1 MNKPT
6 KKILSVFIKITI
18 LGLAFW
24 YIYNRLSNYSGIS
37 DFRIIINKLNPSD
50 VWIVLSCQILLMLLN
65 WFLEAL
71 KWKYLVQKIEIIT
84 TWKAVE
90 SVFCG
95 LTWAVFTPNRI
106 GEYGGRV
113 FFLSPNKRIK
123 GAIAMTVGAL
133 GQMVLINVLGSLALS
148 WFIFKYIDLNPIM
161 NLSIAILALVFSGF
175 FLLFFFNIHWINGLL
190 SKIKFMRPYKRYFII
205 FSKFKLSEL
214 LHMSMYSISRI
225 LIFSTQYFLI
235 IHFLIPEIDSLDVV
249 LILFIFYFVQSTIPS
264 LDLLDIGLRATTAA
278 YFFSFVTSQEIAI
291 MAAVASIWL
300 INLIIPAIL
309 GSVFVLKLNF
319 FGSPDN

>member
-1 MNKPT
+1 LNKRT
-6 KKILSVFIKITI
+6 QKILSICIKLTI
-18 LGLAFW
+18 LGLASW
-24 YIYNRLSNYSGIS
+24 YIYNRLSNNSGIS
-37 DFRIIINKLNPSD
+37 DFRMILNKLNPSH
-50 VWIVLSCQILLMLLN
+50 VWIVLSTQILLMVLN

-123 GAIAMTVGAL
+123 GAIAMTVGAF
-133 GQMVLINVLGSLALS
+133 GQLVLINVLGSLALS
-148 WFIFKYIDLNPIM
+148 WFIFHFLDLNPIM
-161 NLSIAILALVFSGF
+161 KLSIAILALVFSGF
-175 FLLFFFNIHWINGLL
+175 FLLFFFNIHWIYGLL
-190 SKIKFMRPYKRYFII
+190 SKLKFMRPYKRFFII

-214 LHMSMYSISRI
+214 LHMSMYSVSRI

-235 IHFLIPEIDSLDVV
+235 IHFLIPEIDPLYMI
-249 LILFIFYFVQSTIPS
+249 LILFIFYFVQSSMPS

-278 YFFSFVTSQEIAI
+278 YFFSFVTNQEIAV

>member
-1 MNKPT
+1 M
-6 KKILSVFIKITI
+6 F
-18 LGLAFW
+18 
-24 YIYNRLSNYSGIS
+24 
-37 DFRIIINKLNPSD
+37 
-50 VWIVLSCQILLMLLN
+50 LN
-65 WFLEAL
+65 WFIEAL
-71 KWKYLVQKIEIIT
+71 KWKYLVQKIEIISI
-84 TWKAVE
+84 WKAVE

-123 GAIAMTVGAL
+123 GAVAMTVGSF
-133 GQMVLINVLGSLALS
+133 GQLVLVNVFGSLALS
-148 WFIFKYIDLNPIM
+148 WFLFRFMDLNPLM
-161 NLSIAILALVFSGF
+161 NFSIFILALAFSGF

-190 SKIKFMRPYKRYFII
+190 SKIKFLKPYKRFFII
-205 FSKFKLSEL
+205 FSKFKVSAL
-214 LHMSMYSISRI
+214 LHILMYSLSRI

-235 IHFLIPEIDSLDVV
+235 IHLLIPEIDPLDMV
-249 LILFIFYFVQSTIPS
+249 LILFIFYFIQSSMPS

-278 YFFSFVTSQEIAI
+278 YFFSFVTDHEIAV

-319 FGSPDN
+319 FGSPRS

>member
-1 MNKPT
+1 LNSST
-6 KKILSVFIKITI
+6 KKILSICIKITI
-18 LGLAFW
+18 LGLASW
-24 YIYNRLSNYSGIS
+24 YIYNRLSNNSSIS
-37 DFRIIINKLNPSD
+37 NFRMLLNELDPGS
-50 VWIVLSCQILLMLLN
+50 VWIVMSSLFLLMFLN
-65 WFLEAL
+65 WFIEAL
-71 KWKYLVQKIEIIT
+71 KWKFLVQKIEVIS

-123 GAIAMTVGAL
+123 GAVAMTVGSF
-133 GQMVLINVLGSLALS
+133 GQLVLVNVFGSLALS
-148 WFIFKYIDLNPIM
+148 WFLFRFMDLNPLM
-161 NLSIAILALVFSGF
+161 NFSIFLLALAFSGF

-190 SKIKFMRPYKRYFII
+190 SKIKFLKPYKRFFII
-205 FSKFKLSEL
+205 FSKFKVSAL
-214 LHMSMYSISRI
+214 LHILMYSLSRI

-235 IHFLIPEIDSLDVV
+235 IHLLIPEIDPLDMV
-249 LILFIFYFVQSTIPS
+249 LILFIFYFIQSSMPS

-278 YFFSFVTSQEIAI
+278 YFFSFVTDQEIAV

-319 FGSPDN
+319 FGSPRN

>member
-1 MNKPT
+1 MNKRT
-6 KKILSVFIKITI
+6 KKILSICIKLTI

-24 YIYNRLSNYSGIS
+24 YIYNRLSNNSGIS
-37 DFRIIINKLNPSD
+37 DFMMILNKLNPTD

-65 WFLEAL
+65 WFIEAL

-123 GAIAMTVGAL
+123 GAIAMTVGAF
-133 GQMVLINVLGSLALS
+133 GQLVLINVLGSLALS
-148 WFIFKYIDLNPIM
+148 WFIFHFIDLNPIM

-175 FLLFFFNIHWINGLL
+175 FLLFFFNIHWVNGLL
-190 SKIKFMRPYKRYFII
+190 SKIKFMRPYKRFFII

-214 LHMSMYSISRI
+214 LHMSIYSLSRI

-235 IHFLIPEIDSLDVV
+235 IHFLIPEIDPLYMI
-249 LILFIFYFVQSTIPS
+249 LILFIFYFVQSSMPS

-278 YFFSFVTSQEIAI
+278 YFFSFVTNQEIAV